1 MKGEEILNE
10 LSQDISDENGA
21 RPIPSRSAFRF
32 FSSIQTR
39 WSDND
44 MLGHLNN
51 VIYNRFFEATIIAF
65 YRSMVPYDVHQQPI
79 VPFVAEA
86 LTRLRRPLSF
96 PDTVESGLVIGHLGR
111 SSLRYDLGLFR
122 NGEDMASAHGHLV
135 HVFVDRKTQR
145 PAPIPDTLRAVFT
158 AHMVLPQT

>member
-1 MKGEEILNE
+1 
-10 LSQDISDENGA
+10 
-21 RPIPSRSAFRF
+21 
-32 FSSIQTR
+32 
-39 WSDND
+39 
-44 MLGHLNN
+44 
-51 VIYNRFFEATIIAF
+51 
-65 YRSMVPYDVHQQPI
+65 MVPYDVHQQPI

-122 NGEDMASAHGHLV
+122 SGEDIASAHGHLI